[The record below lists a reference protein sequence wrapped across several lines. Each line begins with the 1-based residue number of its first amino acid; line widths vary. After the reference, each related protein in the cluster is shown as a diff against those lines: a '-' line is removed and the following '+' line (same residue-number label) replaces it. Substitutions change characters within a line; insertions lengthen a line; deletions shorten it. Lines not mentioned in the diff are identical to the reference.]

1 MIFAQNSIMHRT
13 PYIMVS
19 QLFLLFFT
27 FVFFGCGYTKRITYT
42 EDICGNGTVAES
54 NSYLAILGKY
64 DAEQDTS
71 MIIGCFHCTRDY
83 VSMRFVRI
91 MDDGDIEEICELPFY
106 EKEDQR
112 NYFEI
117 IDKETLLENVIFG
130 RIQPPYGRMLKEET
144 DTIHSQ
150 LNLYDV
156 KSGDK
161 TTLIHT
167 YGTAYL
173 TDNRDLF
180 VHHEKFS
187 EAKDSVEDSKVYALE
202 GSILKFIGYGP
213 GHDNVEYCSLKKKH
227 KAPSIRFPS
236 DFGDGIIMKYNPL
249 TADYDTI
256 FVDTTLILG
265 GGRMMDDSIHCL
277 VSGITVADFIDFRR
291 KQNSA
296 SRYLKSKRDSS
307 TVELAPVNTK
317 ILSEMPWD
325 YYYYMLINI
334 KTKEVVKLGFSKY
347 WPTIAEDQR
356 SILFVSTIDRY
367 EPDKWKVI
375 KLSDYIK

>member
-1 MIFAQNSIMHRT
+1 
-13 PYIMVS
+13 MVS

-71 MIIGCFHCTRDY
+71 MIMGCSHCTRDY
-83 VSMRFVRI
+83 VSMRYVRI
-91 MDDGDIEEICELPFY
+91 MDDGDIEEICELPYY
-106 EKEDQR
+106 ETRDQR

-117 IDKETLLENVIFG
+117 IDKETLLETEIFG
-130 RIQPPYGRMLKEET
+130 RIQPPYGRISKEET
-144 DTIHSQ
+144 DTIHKQ

-156 KSGDK
+156 KSGEK
-161 TTLIHT
+161 TNLFHT
-167 YGTAYL
+167 YGSIYL
-173 TDNRDLF
+173 TDDREFF
-180 VHHEKFS
+180 VYNEKFS
-187 EAKDSVEDSKVYALE
+187 ETNDSVTDSKVYALE
-202 GSILKFIGYGP
+202 GNTLKFIGYGP
-213 GHDNVEYCSLKKKH
+213 GRNNVEYCSLKDKYR
-227 KAPSIRFPS
+227 APIIRFPGD

-249 TADYDTI
+249 TADYDTV
-256 FVDTTLILG
+256 FTDTAMILE
-265 GGRMMDDSIHCL
+265 GGRMMDDGLHCL
-277 VSGITVADFIDFRR
+277 ASGMTIEDHDDFYR
-291 KQNSA
+291 KQDSA
-296 SRYLKSKRDSS
+296 RAFLRSMNDSNKTSFDYLH
-307 TVELAPVNTK
+307 PK

-367 EPDKWKVI
+367 EPDKWKVM
-375 KLSDYIK
+375 KLIDYIK